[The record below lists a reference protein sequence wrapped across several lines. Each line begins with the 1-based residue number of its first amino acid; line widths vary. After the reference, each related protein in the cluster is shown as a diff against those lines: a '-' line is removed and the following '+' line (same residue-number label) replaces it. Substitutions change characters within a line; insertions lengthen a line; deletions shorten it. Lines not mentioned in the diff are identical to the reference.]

1 MAGSSVVVVGAS
13 GYLGRHLVAEFAARG
28 DRVCAVVRDRRRA
41 EAPGA
46 HGAPALAGLPVR
58 WREVDVADPAAPLG
72 LAPGDRVVSALGVT
86 RQKATPW
93 EIDLRANLRVL
104 DAAERA
110 GASSFSYVGA
120 LGMDARTSDL
130 LRAKATF
137 AAALRRADLT
147 GHVIDPSGYFSD
159 LGWFVDMAR
168 RGRVLLVGD
177 GSARLNPIHGADLAA
192 FIADRV
198 AGPAGRWEVGGPDTL
213 SYREIGALACA
224 AVGRPPAFWE
234 LNDRVCGALQWTADR
249 LGRRTG
255 ELARFFLAGLR
266 TDAVGEAT
274 GVHHLADHF
283 ARLAAQKG

>member
-1 MAGSSVVVVGAS
+1 MADVVVVGAS

-28 DRVCAVVRDRRRA
+28 EQVCAVVRDQRRA
-41 EAPGA
+41 ERPGPY
-46 HGAPALAGLPVR
+46 GAPALAGLPVR
-58 WREVDVADPAAPLG
+58 WRVADVADPGASLG

-104 DAAERA
+104 DAALRV

-120 LGMDARTSDL
+120 LGMEARTSDV

-137 AAALRRADLT
+137 AAALRSADLT
-147 GHVIDPSGYFSD
+147 GHVINPSGYFSD
-159 LGWFVDMAR
+159 LGWYLDMAR

-198 AGPAGRWEVGGPDTL
+198 AGPAGRWEVGGPDTF
-213 SYREIGALACA
+213 SHREIGELASEI
-224 AVGRPPAFWE
+224 VGRPPRFWE
-234 LNDRVCGALQWTADR
+234 LGDRACGALQWSADR

-255 ELARFFLAGLR
+255 ELARFFLTGVR
-266 TDAVGEAT
+266 TDAVGEPT
-274 GVHHLADHF
+274 GVHHLSDHF
-283 ARLAAQKG
+283 AALTAQHD